1 MRDKVWKSSSWFLR
15 RFIAASP
22 DMSPM
27 TTTPIAARVLSD
39 SPGTG
44 NCSSPS
50 LALSEPSAFLPS
62 LFPDFFL
69 SEPLPS
75 EAPSVADPD
84 PEPLDPFEVAL
95 TALDVELP
103 D

>member
-1 MRDKVWKSSSWFLR
+1 
-15 RFIAASP
+15 
-22 DMSPM
+22 MSPI
-27 TTTPIAARVLSD
+27 TTTPIAARLLSD
-39 SPGTG
+39 SPVTG

-75 EAPSVADPD
+75 EAPSAAEPD
-84 PEPLDPFEVAL
+84 PEPLEPLDPFEVAL
-95 TALDVELP
+95 TALDVEFQDCPPLP
-103 D
+103 FDGVEPSSTLR

>member
-1 MRDKVWKSSSWFLR
+1 
-15 RFIAASP
+15 
-22 DMSPM
+22 M
-27 TTTPIAARVLSD
+27 TTTPIAARLLSD
-39 SPGTG
+39 SPVTG

-75 EAPSVADPD
+75 EAPSAAEPEPLDPL
-84 PEPLDPFEVAL
+84 EPLDPFEAAF
-95 TALDVELP
+95 TALEVEFQPFP

>member
-1 MRDKVWKSSSWFLR
+1 
-15 RFIAASP
+15 
-22 DMSPM
+22 M
-27 TTTPIAARVLSD
+27 TTTPIASRLLPE
-39 SPGTG
+39 SPVTG

-75 EAPSVADPD
+75 EAPSAAE
-84 PEPLDPFEVAL
+84 PEPLDPLAPFEVAL
-95 TALDVELP
+95 TALEVELP
-103 D
+103 PLAVEGVEPSSTLR

>member
-1 MRDKVWKSSSWFLR
+1 MEILVLVLR

-22 DMSPM
+22 DMSPI
-27 TTTPIAARVLSD
+27 TTTPIAARLLSD
-39 SPGTG
+39 SPVTG

-75 EAPSVADPD
+75 EAPSAAD
-84 PEPLDPFEVAL
+84 PEPRTFRTFRSV
-95 TALDVELP
+95 
-103 D
+103 

>member
-1 MRDKVWKSSSWFLR
+1 
-15 RFIAASP
+15 
-22 DMSPM
+22 M
-27 TTTPIAARVLSD
+27 TTTPIAARLLSD
-39 SPGTG
+39 SPVTG
-44 NCSSPS
+44 NCPSPS

-75 EAPSVADPD
+75 EAPSAADPE
-84 PEPLDPFEVAL
+84 PLEPLDPFEAAF
-95 TALDVELP
+95 TALEVEFPPFP